1 MQLDTL
7 FAKSN
12 GLFLFSIFENFPLGG
27 GGGGGNFGDNIIG

>member
-27 GGGGGNFGDNIIG
+27 GVLLILETI